1 MKNLKI
7 LKRKIKINRE
17 LLTIKLPLFIV
28 IFIFLYISLM
38 PTFVFIRKGTKLN
51 KDLIS
56 PRTIEVIDEEA
67 TKKEIENA
75 LLNAPIFYE
84 YNPDVDKEV
93 LNNFEELINHLKNW
107 REGSKEAQQKIYDQ
121 FGISFETDFLI
132 QIRDLGSNRFNLL
145 INTTQSIITYLLF
158 NGFKSEDYNKLN
170 EKIDTNLLKDLSNG
184 EKELSLNIIK
194 NIIKPNLVINT
205 DLTEKKRQE
214 IIKSVKPITI
224 KIEKNEVIYK
234 KGTIIGEE
242 ELTLL
247 KKYHLIFTQN
257 DILKIILI
265 ILASILLTYLIFVVL
280 NNKKD
285 ISKKEILYSIIIIF
299 ISLLIGKFLK
309 NPYLVPIFLITNLLI
324 LFFDFS
330 ISILFLSLI
339 FIFYSVFFSNLFLFI
354 LLSFF
359 ISIVFSIKGRLINS
373 LNDFLRI
380 GPIAGFFNLLNLF
393 FFSYLTNSFSFNN
406 INILNL
412 IYSFLNP
419 VVSVLILVAIVPLI
433 EKILSKTTSIGL
445 VELLNI
451 NNPLLKEFIIKAPGS
466 YQHSIIVSTLS
477 QVAADTIG
485 EDPLVAKVCGYYHD
499 IGKLVRPEFFIEN
512 DSLGINPHESIS
524 PSLSALIIISHVKEG
539 VELAKKYNLPN
550 IIIDA
555 IKEHHGTSLVSYFY
569 TKAKSIDPEVK
580 EETFRYPGP
589 IPSSKI
595 SGIIML
601 ADSVEA
607 SVRGERVQEKDELIK
622 FIEDIV
628 NSKINDGQLN
638 NSELSF
644 KDINKIKE
652 AFIKVLTSIYH
663 ERISYI
669 EKSRDIR
676 EKK

>member
-38 PTFVFIRKGTKLN
+38 PNIVFIRKGTKLN

-75 LLNAPIFYE
+75 LLNAPVFYE
-84 YNPDVDKEV
+84 YNPDVDREV
-93 LNNFEELINHLKNW
+93 LNNFEELINYLKNW
-107 REGSKEAQQKIYDQ
+107 REGDKEAQQKIYDR

-132 QIRDLGSNRFNLL
+132 QIRDLESKRFNFL
-145 INTTQSIITYLLF
+145 INTTRSIINYLLF

-184 EKELSLNIIK
+184 EKNLSLDIIK
-194 NIIKPNLVINT
+194 NIIKPNLIINN

-224 KIEKNEVIYK
+224 KIEKNEVIFK

-242 ELTLL
+242 ELNLL

-257 DILKIILI
+257 DIIKIILI
-265 ILASILLTYLIFVVL
+265 ILESILITYLIFIVI
-280 NNKKD
+280 NNKKE
-285 ISKKEILYSIIIIF
+285 ISKKEILYSVIIIF

-330 ISILFLSLI
+330 ISILFLTLI
-339 FIFYSVFFSNLFLFI
+339 FIFYSIFFSNLFLFI

-359 ISIVFSIKGRLINS
+359 ISIIFSIKGRLINS

-393 FFSYLTNSFSFNN
+393 LFSYLTNSFSFNN

-433 EKILSKTTSIGL
+433 EKVLSKTTSIGL

-477 QVAADTIG
+477 QVAADSIG
-485 EDPLVAKVCGYYHD
+485 EDPLIAKVCGYYHD

-512 DSLGINPHESIS
+512 DSLGVNPHESIS

-550 IIIDA
+550 IIVDA

-607 SVRGERVQEKDELIK
+607 SVRGERVEQKDELIK
-622 FIEDIV
+622 FIEDII

-652 AFIKVLTSIYH
+652 SFIKVLTSIYH